1 MPAKQQITAIT
12 GLLSGAAVWG
22 IVWYP
27 FRILEEAGISGML
40 SSFLVYV
47 IALLVGL
54 AISGPVWR
62 ELRTAG
68 WWAVLLLFSAGW
80 TNFGYVQA
88 IIEGEVMRVL
98 LLFYLAPLWTVFFA
112 HFLLGE
118 RLNRYGYAVIALSLG
133 GAIVMLWQPQLGL
146 PVPQSRAEWIGLS
159 AGMSFALMNVIVR
172 HTQHLSVNF
181 KSASVWL
188 GTILLTGMMLVY
200 NGGMTAQISAISSA
214 SWGLLLLLGLVMC
227 AVSFAVQFGLTHL
240 PANRAIVLLL
250 FELLF
255 AAVAAYFLAGEKMG
269 MQEYIGAVLIVSAS
283 LLSGRI
289 HDEPHEKV

>member
-1 MPAKQQITAIT
+1 MSSKQQITAIT

-22 IVWYP
+22 VVWYP

-40 SSFLVYV
+40 SSFLVYA
-47 IALLVGL
+47 IALVVGL

-68 WWAVLLLFSAGW
+68 WWAVLLLFSSGW

-133 GAIVMLWQPQLGL
+133 GAIVMLWQPELGL
-146 PVPQSRAEWIGLS
+146 PLPQNRAEWIGLS

-200 NGGMTAQISAISSA
+200 NGGMTTQISAISSA

-269 MQEYIGAVLIVSAS
+269 MQEFIGAVLIVSAS

-289 HDEPHEKV
+289 LDEPYEKV